1 MFRTALRELRHHPGR
16 FLAILIAIAIS
27 IGFLAAS
34 SVVTATEAQA
44 TAKQLGGPYTN
55 ADLVVHVDDY
65 TAPDGSSLSTGID
78 ETLIPTDAQIVAVV
92 QQALPQATAWS
103 LGSSMQAVQNGPDFD
118 WMRVF
123 AIPPAAFSW
132 TTVGHPAQPLSG
144 IQLADNQILVDAAT
158 ASKLGI
164 TAGMTVDFAQGTKMV
179 VAGITNEPGSLYA
192 YEGHV
197 YVNQSVF
204 DQFNDLSWARFAD
217 ILVDVAPGAD
227 VSQTAQTL
235 ADAMQAAGFTADAST
250 GALAAAQAGLRATQ
264 GVDIFKYFAWV
275 FGAIALVVGMVTVV
289 NTFTILLAQR
299 RRNLGLL
306 RAVGAS
312 GAQVRHSIWAEA
324 LVLGLVGSVI
334 GVGLAYGLAA
344 IVGSYTGSIRYGL
357 AVPWLELVAELAIGL
372 LVTMLA
378 SAIPAYRST
387 RVPVLEAL
395 RPAEAD
401 VRQFRVPP
409 VRTVICGLL
418 FAGGVIACV
427 LSMRAAAGTST
438 LLTAIAGAALVS
450 VGVLFGAPLFIPGL
464 LKLVGAPLGRAGVT
478 PGIAVKNITRDP
490 RRSSTTA
497 TALMLAVGLIVTL
510 QVGASTMQSSI
521 EGKLDAEYPVG
532 LWAASDTSG
541 ADAQSIPEDMR
552 QQLASADGISGSVT
566 LDCRMTLMITS
577 TMRNT
582 AAKVCAYDPAIA
594 RIAPGQPT
602 SIADDK
608 LLVSPDPY
616 SGAAGGDTVS
626 VAGWLQDDVS
636 GPSVNLTAE
645 TTKVIENWAYYYMVS
660 PATFAKLDGASS
672 PVRQSVMLFS
682 VSNAT
687 IAAEAVTTI
696 VGSHSSGMTR
706 SLSVGGSAIQ
716 RQEIEQ
722 GLGLVVNIVT
732 ALLAVAVL
740 IALVGVSNT
749 LTLSVIER
757 TRESALL
764 RALGLRRGQL
774 RLTLL
779 IEALMLTVVSTVVGV
794 VFGVLLGY
802 VGVSALVRQMFKDS
816 GVDMTVRLSIN
827 WLQTLVLLVVLVV
840 AATLASLLP
849 ARRAALAAPTEA
861 LEDV

>member
-16 FLAILIAIAIS
+16 FLAVLIAVAIS
-27 IGFLAAS
+27 VGFLAAS

-55 ADLVVHVDDY
+55 ADLAVHVADY

-78 ETLIPTDAQIVAVV
+78 SSLIPTNAQLLAVV
-92 QQALPQATAWS
+92 QQALPQATVWS
-103 LGSSMQAVQNGPDFD
+103 LESSYQAVQNGPDFD

-123 AIPPAAFSW
+123 AVPPAAFDW
-132 TTVGHPAQPLSG
+132 TTVGHPAQPLSA
-144 IQLADNQILVDAAT
+144 IQLSDNEILVDAAT

-164 TAGMTVDFAQGTKMV
+164 TTGMTVDFAQGTKMV
-179 VAGITNEPGSLYA
+179 VAGITNEPGSLYV
-192 YEGHV
+192 YEGHA
-197 YVNQSVF
+197 YVNQTVF
-204 DQFNDLSWARFAD
+204 AKYAGASWSSFAD
-217 ILVDVAPGAD
+217 TLVDVTPGTD
-227 VSQTAQTL
+227 VSQAAQTL
-235 ADAMQAAGFTADAST
+235 ADAMTAAGFAADVST
-250 GALAAAQAGLRATQ
+250 GALAASQAGLGATQ

-275 FGAIALVVGMVTVV
+275 FGAIALVVGMITVV

-324 LVLGLVGSVI
+324 LVLGLLGSAI
-334 GVGLAYGLAA
+334 GIGLAYGLAA
-344 IVGSYTGSIRYGL
+344 IVGSYTESIHFGL
-357 AVPWLELVAELAIGL
+357 AVPWLELSAELAIGL
-372 LVTMLA
+372 IVTMLA
-378 SAIPAYRST
+378 SALPAYRST
-387 RVPVLEAL
+387 RIPVLEAL
-395 RPAEAD
+395 RPAQAD
-401 VRQFRVPP
+401 VRQLRVPP
-409 VRTVICGLL
+409 VRSVICGLL
-418 FAGGVIACV
+418 FVGGVVICV
-427 LSMRAAAGTST
+427 LSMRAASGTST
-438 LLTAIAGAALVS
+438 LLMAIAGAALVS
-450 VGVLFGAPLFIPGL
+450 LGVLFGAPLFIPGL
-464 LKLVGAPLGRAGVT
+464 LRLIGAPLGRAGVT

-521 EGKLDAEYPVG
+521 EGKLDTEYPIG
-532 LWAASDTSG
+532 LWVGSDTSG
-541 ADAQSIPEDMR
+541 AEAQSIPEGMR
-552 QQLASADGISGSVT
+552 QQLAGADGISGSVT
-566 LDCRMTLMITS
+566 LDCRMTLMITD

-582 AAKVCAYDPAIA
+582 AAKVCSYDPTIA
-594 RIAPGQPT
+594 RIATGQPA
-602 SIADDK
+602 SIPDDT

-616 SGAAGGDTVS
+616 SGAADGDTVS
-626 VAGWLQDDVS
+626 IAGWWLDDQS
-636 GPSVNLTAE
+636 GPSVSLTAE
-645 TTKVIENWAYYYMVS
+645 ATKLIENWAYYYLVS
-660 PATFAKLDGASS
+660 PATFAKLDGAGS
-672 PVRQSVMLFS
+672 PVRQSVMLFA

-687 IAAEAVTTI
+687 DAAEAVTTI
-696 VGSHSSGMTR
+696 VGSNSSGPTR

-816 GVDMTVRLSIN
+816 GIDMTVRLSIN
-827 WLQTLVLLVVLVV
+827 WWQTLGLLAVLVL
-840 AATLASLLP
+840 AAVLASLLP